1 MVFQSMR
8 EQNCSIL
15 SKFNTPQGL
24 TCCIQVYQEMR
35 FQIINMLSNS
45 DSVQANTLG
54 GIQIHQN
61 KVHFKILKIWEKK
74 TTELHLSLQIKFT
87 KRENTLI
94 KFSPTS
100 CQNTTASP
108 ASIQIGSYQQSSSC
122 TTSLPVAVPTQS

>member
-1 MVFQSMR
+1 
-8 EQNCSIL
+8 
-15 SKFNTPQGL
+15 
-24 TCCIQVYQEMR
+24 MR
-35 FQIINMLSNS
+35 FINMLSNS

-61 KVHFKILKIWEKK
+61 KVHFVALVQLLILAVNSDSVQANTLGGIQIHQNKVHFKILKSWKKK
-74 TTELHLSLQIKFT
+74 TTELHLSPQIKFT